1 MKDFLEKY
9 GKDAKELG
17 MSCTCDTFAPC
28 PVCMDRINNE
38 VFTPAVHRRRNIDLG
53 KLSNH
58 VRNTGS
64 CTEEAALHL
73 MDEIQFLRKE
83 LSHGWQQSFYHA
95 QHTIELQKKRI
106 SGLERSDQVFR
117 HVIEKLTADNNG
129 MVPNWLL
136 DLEI

>member
-1 MKDFLEKY
+1 MNKRREINLE
-9 GKDAKELG
+9 
-17 MSCTCDTFAPC
+17 
-28 PVCMDRINNE
+28 
-38 VFTPAVHRRRNIDLG
+38 

-95 QHTIELQKKRI
+95 QHTIELQKKRL
-106 SGLERSDQVFR
+106 SELEHNDQVFR
-117 HVIEKLTADNNG
+117 QAIEKLTADNNG